1 MTRKRASSRLAQS
14 SGKAAAKTPQKT
26 RERSHPPAPTPTDD
40 LGCADVLSSM
50 LGTLRLTAARYCA
63 ADVPAPWGISW
74 QARQNPVFHV
84 VDRGT
89 ATLTLA
95 PYKKARSSRPHKL
108 PPVALSAGDVVLLP
122 FGHEHTLSDLP
133 GRTPKVVDFPQRPQ
147 IRQCEGPLRWPGAG
161 ARTLIVCGEFHV
173 EGPTIHT
180 LLGELPPLIVL
191 RAGESSEW
199 LSMTLRL
206 LAHEALGMAPG
217 SQVVIERL
225 IEVIFVHCL
234 RDWLGSGK
242 ERTRKQP
249 RGWLYAL
256 RDAAVAQALTL
267 LHRQPA
273 HPWTVEELG
282 RQIGLSRSVF
292 AERFSEAVGEPPLSY
307 LTRWRMQL
315 AAAQLLTLP
324 RPSLKTIA
332 EAVGYRSEAAFNR
345 AFRKLTGMPPARWR
359 SEQPTAS

>member
-1 MTRKRASSRLAQS
+1 MTRNRASSRIAQS
-14 SGKAAAKTPQKT
+14 SGRTSQKAQPKL
-26 RERSHPPAPTPTDD
+26 PAPDAANSE

-50 LGTLRLTAARYCA
+50 LGTVRLTEARYCA

-84 VDRGT
+84 VDRGS
-89 ATLTLA
+89 AYLTLA
-95 PYKKARSSRPHKL
+95 PQKKGRSGKLHK
-108 PPVALSAGDVVLLP
+108 PTPIALSAGDVVLLP
-122 FGHEHTLSDLP
+122 FGHEHTLSDAP
-133 GRTPKVVDFPQRPQ
+133 GRAPKAVDFPRRPQ

-161 ARTLIVCGEFHV
+161 ARTLLVCGEFHV

-191 RAGESSEW
+191 HAGETSQW

-206 LAHEALGMAPG
+206 LAHEALGMDPG

-234 RDWLGSGK
+234 RDWLVRGK
-242 ERTRKQP
+242 NQEKDRTRKQP

-256 RDAAVAQALTL
+256 RDAAVAQAMTL

-282 RQIGLSRSVF
+282 KHIGLSRSVF

-315 AAAQLLTLP
+315 AASQLLALP
-324 RPSLKTIA
+324 RPSLKSVA

-345 AFRKLTGMPPARWR
+345 AFRKVTGVPPARWR
-359 SEQPTAS
+359 SEQHTAS